1 MGDKEKILFRE
12 LASFNIIG
20 LINTAITYGLY
31 AFFISI
37 GIPYM
42 VALILEYCFG
52 IFFSFQANRRYT
64 FKHTGHVTFPM
75 IISMIGSYLGVL
87 CLNFILL
94 VFFVERMK
102 WNPYLSQFLALGAA
116 VFVSFLA
123 QKYIVFR
130 PRKF

>member
-1 MGDKEKILFRE
+1 
-12 LASFNIIG
+12 
-20 LINTAITYGLY
+20 
-31 AFFISI
+31 
-37 GIPYM
+37 
-42 VALILEYCFG
+42 
-52 IFFSFQANRRYT
+52 
-64 FKHTGHVTFPM
+64 
-75 IISMIGSYLGVL
+75 MIGSYLGVL

-94 VFFVERMK
+94 VFFVESMK